1 MKLGEMLLRDGRLT
15 EPQLEAALRYQARDG
30 GRLGTVLVEHGFVD
44 LEALT
49 VYLGLELGI
58 PIATGA
64 MLERAKRAAVRLLQP
79 AQAFKHKCVPL
90 VVQDRQLVAAIEDP
104 HDFATLDAL
113 QQITGYRVLP
123 RVAPELRIY
132 YYIERYYGVPRPAR
146 YIKFG
151 DAPRGDEGVIDT
163 GLPAPPLPG
172 LPPTAAAPIA
182 APGPKPRLRTPSGL
196 VPPGDPRE
204 AKLGKLFDDSE
215 ASGDARAPAQAA
227 GAGDA
232 GPVTG
237 EPPAAGDRD
246 SAEALEL
253 EAEDL
258 IVTLDAESEAAAE
271 AVPIAT
277 KLEPSAPTVSGI
289 TSPVIP
295 LPLSADLA
303 LRELVGATDR
313 NRIVEILLGYSVA
326 TFEAAVVFTVRD
338 NIAFGWKAIGALLGH
353 AHVEHLL
360 IPCDA
365 PSVIQAGLAS
375 ETGIFHGP
383 VAPSTVNSY
392 FYKVM
397 QCAEPAL
404 VTVGVIQIRKRVVN
418 VLYGH
423 GPRLTPLQL
432 DVLKQILGSAAE
444 AYARLIAVSKRSGSQ
459 ARM

>member
-30 GRLGTVLVEHGFVD
+30 GRLGTVLVEHGFID

-64 MLERAKRAAVRLLQP
+64 MLARAKRAAVRLLQP
-79 AQAFKHKCVPL
+79 AQAFKYKCVPL
-90 VVQDRQLVAAIEDP
+90 VVQDRQLVTAIEDP
-104 HDFATLDAL
+104 HDFANLDAL
-113 QQITGYRVLP
+113 AHITGYRVLP
-123 RVAPELRIY
+123 RVSPELRIY
-132 YYIERYYGVPRPAR
+132 YYIERYYGVPRPPR
-146 YIKFG
+146 FVKFG
-151 DAPRGDEGVIDT
+151 DTPRADQGVVDT

-172 LPPTAAAPIA
+172 LPPTAGAPSA
-182 APGPKPRLRTPSGL
+182 APGPKPRLRAPSGA
-196 VPPGDPRE
+196 PPGPQM
-204 AKLGKLFDDSE
+204 AKRFDDSE
-215 ASGDARAPAQAA
+215 VRGDAAAPA
-227 GAGDA
+227 
-232 GPVTG
+232 
-237 EPPAAGDRD
+237 PPAAAAALEGPPMPGD

-253 EAEDL
+253 DAEDL
-258 IVTLDAESEAAAE
+258 IITLDAEAEASAE
-271 AVPIAT
+271 AVPIAAQ
-277 KLEPSAPTVSGI
+277 LEPSGPTVSRLPAAPLV
-289 TSPVIP
+289 T

-303 LRELVGATDR
+303 LRELATAVDR

-326 TFEAAVVFTVRD
+326 TFDAAVVFTVRD
-338 NIAFGWKAIGALLGH
+338 NLAFGWKAIGALLGH

-360 IPCDA
+360 IPLDA

-383 VAPSTVNSY
+383 VPPSTVSSY

-423 GPRLTPLQL
+423 GPSLTPLQL
-432 DVLKQILGSAAE
+432 DVLRQICQSAAE
-444 AYARLIAVSKRSGSQ
+444 AYARLIASRRG
-459 ARM
+459 AGGPRA